1 MENENKKMVEG
12 LKKLKDAIE
21 NFVDN
26 MTLDEADEKSK
37 PKKKA
42 VKEEKD
48 EKEKEED

>member
-1 MENENKKMVEG
+1 MEDEKKKMVEG

-26 MTLDEADEKSK
+26 MAIDEADEKSK

-42 VKEEKD
+42 GKD
-48 EKEKEED
+48 EKEVQEEKDK

>member
-26 MTLDEADEKSK
+26 MELDKAEEEMKK
-37 PKKKA
+37 PKKK
-42 VKEEKD
+42 KEEQEEPA
-48 EKEKEED
+48 EK

>member
-26 MTLDEADEKSK
+26 MELDKAEEEMKK
-37 PKKKA
+37 PKKK
-42 VKEEKD
+42 KEEKEEPE
-48 EKEKEED
+48 EK

>member
-26 MTLDEADEKSK
+26 MTIDEADEKSK

-42 VKEEKD
+42 VKD